1 MTHRKLTGLP
11 EAGLDKSQNGDQ
23 SEVVFQLQKFLGSG
37 YITLIFTTLGGSQS
51 ADIDRYPPYHNSL
64 PLSPP
69 RKFPATRRG
78 VRNKELHLIVITLFI
93 CLNELQLIHS
103 S

>member
-1 MTHRKLTGLP
+1 MEVNLTLNKEMTHRKLTGLP

-51 ADIDRYPPYHNSL
+51 ADIDRYPPIS
-64 PLSPP
+64 
-69 RKFPATRRG
+69 
-78 VRNKELHLIVITLFI
+78 
-93 CLNELQLIHS
+93 
-103 S
+103 